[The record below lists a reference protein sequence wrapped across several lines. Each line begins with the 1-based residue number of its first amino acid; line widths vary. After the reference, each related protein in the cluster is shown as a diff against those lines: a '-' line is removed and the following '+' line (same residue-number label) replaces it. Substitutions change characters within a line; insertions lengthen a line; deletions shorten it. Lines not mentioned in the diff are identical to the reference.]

1 MGHPLRYHPP
11 GAYFEI
17 TARTIHGAL
26 YLRPSR
32 ELNRRIEA
40 VIARAQKLYG
50 VEIVAYNVMGNHYHL
65 LGRAKGL
72 AARTAFIRHINR
84 GIGTAARE
92 VNGVDGPIW
101 EGRPKIRIVLDEV
114 ALTQRVRYICSNGVK
129 EGLVET
135 PTEWPGATA
144 ARALVTQRDVVAM
157 WLPAAA
163 RHALAQGK
171 HVEGE
176 VNVLRLSPLPSLAGT
191 SEMERQ
197 RYFARMFASIA
208 EEGRAKRAGRP
219 AMGIDALLRQNPR
232 TRIPLERRGAPAAF
246 TTVPAL
252 REQFRRDLAI
262 HHTEYRGAAGRLAAG
277 ELTARFPH
285 GSRPPPGPFVP
296 HPTR

>member
-11 GAYFEI
+11 GAYFEV
-17 TARTIHGAL
+17 TARTLRGAL
-26 YLRPSR
+26 SLRPSR

-65 LGRAKGL
+65 LGRAKDL

-92 VNGVDGPIW
+92 VNGVVGPIW
-101 EGRPKIRIVLDEV
+101 EGRAKIRIVLDEA
-114 ALTQRVRYICSNGVK
+114 ALAQRVRYICSNGVK

-144 ARALVTQRDVVAM
+144 ARALVTQRDVLTV

-163 RHALAQGK
+163 RKALARGK
-171 HVEGE
+171 YAECE
-176 VNVLRLSPLPSLAGT
+176 VNILRLSPLPLAGPT
-191 SEMERQ
+191 ETERQ
-197 RYFARMFASIA
+197 RYFGSMFASIA
-208 EEGRAKRAGRP
+208 EEGRIKRAGRP
-219 AMGIDALLRQNPR
+219 ALGVDALLRQDPR
-232 TRIPLERRGAPAAF
+232 TQIPLERRGAPAAF

-252 REQFRRDLAI
+252 REQFRRDLAV
-262 HHTEYRGAAGRLAAG
+262 HHTEYRGAADRLAAG

-296 HPTR
+296 HPTG